1 MSRSA
6 EFELLAVINSA
17 QNAQDLRASLVD
29 ASGQPLISKARAN
42 EVLAARAASN
52 GAIESI
58 SELKGLTWCNAE
70 LIRKLTECVRGLFE
84 LEHVRTSHP
93 VLLSPVRLETR
104 FEPPRPPK
112 TNHWNLLVRIY
123 PDDISV
129 DQHDGRLTETERT
142 AGERFWKTFSQS
154 GVSDTVAAWR
164 RLVQVAGPERAAW
177 IKWCF
182 ESGNPIQTRP
192 DDTAW
197 QVLPKLAAMPERFV
211 IYAYRSDG
219 SVLCRLGK
227 TIRQGLTYTS
237 DPGGGGMLRGD
248 AAWVSDFNTAV
259 DAGMALRITLTDGR
273 DHTEG
278 FERLVVVG
286 VAHGDPT
293 AGAQVLAELMDHHHY
308 SDGLGFVP
316 YGTPTNN
323 TEAAKSGHSES
334 TEDREASY
342 DIEVIGAAN
351 ASDPRANASRLIS
364 ALGLS
369 SVQAKPWAFV
379 ANSGDTSASYAAELQ
394 TALWPATGDYVLRY
408 LLPSVVSDDGLSRLA
423 RHFVQHVRAAG
434 PLPSIR
440 VGKQPYGVLPVCA
453 VRKTSVSEWGWA
465 ASTED
470 NGGTQ
475 AGRDF
480 DEALHDTLI
489 GFYKQWLKWAKDAD
503 RVPRITATNSLSAD
517 DVKRADAMLLA
528 VLSMEPHSV
537 EYRQRPFVGEGFV
550 SWLLLA
556 LHKSVFASIPPAPG
570 MPFKAAQSWF
580 AQWDQTRGSK
590 AGRLS
595 ALTGVKK
602 RLLEQSRLLRMVGW
616 GNNNLTKLRFTEHLA
631 GAKSE
636 RPIDYLPNLANR
648 RRAKGDSK
656 TLLRELLSRSLKL
669 AQKSGIGLA
678 EVQNALR
685 SLTGRVPAS
694 SHDPSAVLR
703 FFNTVQSP
711 EQIVQQI
718 VDDPTFGTGGA
729 SACGVRRD
737 IAVRILKAR
746 AKRPGKAFSSL
757 QEIDDVR
764 GVGKDT
770 MHDILRMF
778 PPRKMQADI
787 DTLFR
792 QTLDLC
798 SHRLDAWITSLAT
811 KRLRAMRKKNPT
823 GIYLGAFGYVENLV
837 PETGN
842 RGSAG
847 FIHTPSLAQA
857 KAAAVLHSAYLTHDY
872 DSGDSPTPPPNPARL
887 NLTSAR
893 VRHALEILEG
903 IRNGQPLG
911 AILGYQ
917 FEKRLTEHGLAQYLD
932 EFRAAFPIVANKR
945 DPGEATSVRSEQ
957 ATEAIAARNVVDGL
971 TLARWRE
978 DRARKDITPPSVD
991 ALKNVED
998 ILSPVS
1004 NPNDSDALELELDN
1018 LLATLDGLSDL
1029 MLYEGVYHATQGNYD
1044 RAGAALDVLAGGAF
1058 PSQIESMSTPVAGN
1072 TLGHRVCLLFPQ
1084 CQASDSDSPRARAEP
1099 SVAAWFAGL
1108 LGSPKRIGL
1117 SFEFQSKRL
1126 NLNEERSAD
1135 ALLAEL
1141 KRLPGMADV
1150 VASRIA
1156 DGIKARSPLK
1166 SLDDLRADLNNEPLA
1181 WEALTRWTWTG
1192 GEAERPFYD
1201 RVDINSAGLPELHCL
1216 GLNAAEAD
1224 QVVGGRPYTR
1234 VSELGSP
1241 DKADL
1246 SDGMVAKLQSW
1257 VTTGRR
1263 ALSLEALIA
1272 DEELPELHLDPVDVL
1287 YLSAT
1292 MPRAIDAFDDSSPLP
1307 PAGQTEVEQRVAY
1320 WVRAEFGLRADE
1332 CVEIGLGRPSDAA
1345 FSYGLGEALEL
1356 GRQVLALLGAGQ
1368 ALRPEVLSAPTK
1380 GELPG
1385 FSASD
1390 VDAFMRRVIG
1400 TVGEEDGIVSGFRG
1414 LLGALSAA
1422 SVDDNDDAA
1431 LRKDLFKASRYGVS
1445 GAIPASPSASSTELE
1460 VQRKAVI
1467 AEMLKRKAQYDS
1479 LMQTATDTGL
1489 DANRQMDAL
1498 VQAVKALFGNGL
1510 TVLAN
1515 YAVPNELTECFAS
1528 DPQQDALLAGLG
1540 ESRVRLWLQQAATV
1554 QPALLE
1560 LEDTLIT
1567 AGLWQQGAATP
1578 GHQTLSLRAAQLP
1591 SLGPGAPPRPW
1602 LALSDAERGPRDEAD
1617 QALDRANLSIVAAI
1631 APGADDAAATPLVG
1645 LLLDQWEERIPHRE
1659 VTTGLSVHY
1668 DGPSTQAPQSLL
1680 LAMPGQRDR
1689 QYWHLEELA
1698 HTVCDTVDLAKVR
1711 MVDPDAMADVPNEN
1725 QQVDVGVILPALLFP
1740 IDRNNQGVIPKPKS
1754 GDELADAL
1762 RGGKS

>member
-1 MSRSA
+1 VSRSA
-6 EFELLAVINSA
+6 EFELLVVINSA
-17 QNAQDLRASLVD
+17 QNAKDLRASLVD
-29 ASGQPLISKARAN
+29 AGGQALISEANAN
-42 EVLAARAASN
+42 EVLAARAAAN
-52 GAIESI
+52 GAMESI
-58 SELKGLTWCNAE
+58 NELNGLTWCNAAF
-70 LIRKLTECVRGLFE
+70 IRKLVECVRGLFE
-84 LEHVRTSHP
+84 LKHVRTSHP
-93 VLLSPVRLETR
+93 VLLSPVRFETR

-112 TNHWNLLVRIY
+112 TNQWNLLVRIY

-129 DQHDGRLTETERT
+129 DQHDARLTQTERA
-142 AGERFWKTFSQS
+142 AGERFWKAFSQS
-154 GVSDTVAAWR
+154 EVSDSVAAWR

-177 IKWCF
+177 IKQCF
-182 ESGNPIQTRP
+182 ESGGSIQTRP

-227 TIRQGLTYTS
+227 AIRQGLTYTS
-237 DPGGGGMLRGD
+237 DPGGGGLLRGD
-248 AAWVSDFNTAV
+248 AEWVSDFNTAV
-259 DAGMALRITLTDGR
+259 DAGMALRIPLTDER
-273 DHTEG
+273 DHTNG

-286 VAHGDPT
+286 VANGDPT
-293 AGAQVLAELMDHHHY
+293 VGAQALADLMDHHHY

-323 TEAAKSGHSES
+323 TEAAKSGHSDS

-342 DIEVIGAAN
+342 DIEVVGAAS

-379 ANSGDTSASYAAELQ
+379 ANAGDTSASYAEELQ

-423 RHFVQHVRAAG
+423 GHFVQHVRAAG

-453 VRKTSVSEWGWA
+453 VRNSSDSEAGWA

-470 NGGTQ
+470 NGGTP

-480 DEALHDTLI
+480 DAALHGTLM
-489 GFYKQWLKWAKDAD
+489 GFHNQWLTWARDAA
-503 RVPRITATNSLSAD
+503 RVPRIAATNSVSAD
-517 DVKRADAMLLA
+517 DIKRADEMLLA
-528 VLSMEPHSV
+528 VLAMEPHSV
-537 EYRQRPFVGEGFV
+537 EYRQRPFVAEGFV

-556 LHKSVFASIPPAPG
+556 LRKRVFDSIPPVIG
-570 MPFKAAQSWF
+570 TPFKATKIWF
-580 AQWDQTRGSK
+580 ARWDEARLRK

-595 ALTGVKK
+595 ALTGVAKGTLAK
-602 RLLEQSRLLRMVGW
+602 SLLLRMFGW
-616 GNNNLTKLRFTEHLA
+616 GNNNLTKLGFTEHLA
-631 GAKSE
+631 GTKSE
-636 RPIDYLPNLANR
+636 RPIDYLLNLANQQQV
-648 RRAKGDSK
+648 KGDSK

-669 AQKSGIGLA
+669 AQKSAIGLA

-685 SLTGRVPAS
+685 SLTGPVAAS
-694 SHDPSAVLR
+694 SHDPSAVLH

-711 EQIVQQI
+711 EQIVQRI

-729 SACGVRRD
+729 SAYGVRRD
-737 IAVRILKAR
+737 IAVRILEAR

-770 MHDILRMF
+770 MHDILQMF

-798 SHRLDAWITSLAT
+798 SHRVDAWVTSLAT
-811 KRLRAMRKKNPT
+811 KRLRAMRMKNPT
-823 GIYLGAFGYVENLV
+823 GIYLGAYGYVENLV
-837 PETGN
+837 PETGD

-872 DSGDSPTPPPNPARL
+872 DSGDSPKPPPNPARL

-893 VRHALEILEG
+893 VRHALQILEG

-945 DPGEATSVRSEQ
+945 DSGEATSVRSEQ

-971 TLARWRE
+971 ALARWHE
-978 DRARKDITPPSVD
+978 DSERQDITPPPVD
-991 ALKNVED
+991 ALKALNTALGSED
-998 ILSPVS
+998 AAYLMR
-1004 NPNDSDALELELDN
+1004 ELDN

-1058 PSQIESMSTPVAGN
+1058 PSQIESMSSPVAGN

-1099 SVAAWFAGL
+1099 SVAAWFDGL
-1108 LGSPKRIGL
+1108 LGSTERIGL

-1126 NLNEERSAD
+1126 NLNEDRSAE
-1135 ALLAEL
+1135 ALRAEL
-1141 KRLPGMADV
+1141 KRLPGMAEA

-1166 SLDDLRADLNNEPLA
+1166 SLDDLRSDLKDEPLA
-1181 WEALTRWTWTG
+1181 WEALTRWTWTS

-1201 RVDINSAGLPELHCL
+1201 RVDINSAGLPELHFL

-1224 QVVGGRPYTR
+1224 QVVRGRPYTR

-1241 DKADL
+1241 AKADL

-1263 ALSLEALIA
+1263 VLSLAELIA

-1292 MPRAIDAFDDSSPLP
+1292 MPRAIDAFDGSSPLP

-1332 CVEIGLGRPSDAA
+1332 RVEIGLGRPSDAA

-1368 ALRPEVLSAPTK
+1368 ALRPEVLSPPTK

-1390 VDAFMRRVIG
+1390 VDAFIRRVIG
-1400 TVGEEDGIVSGFRG
+1400 TAGQQDSIVNGFQD
-1414 LLGALSAA
+1414 LLGTLGAT
-1422 SVDDNDDAA
+1422 SVDDNDDAN
-1431 LRKDLFKASRYGVS
+1431 LRANLFKASRYGVS
-1445 GAIPASPSASSTELE
+1445 GAIPANRTASGTELE
-1460 VQRKAVI
+1460 VQRKAVV

-1479 LMQTATDTGL
+1479 LMQTATEPGL

-1515 YAVPNELTECFAS
+1515 YAIPKELTDCFMT
-1528 DPQQDALLAGLG
+1528 DDQQDALLAGLG

-1567 AGLWQQGAATP
+1567 AGLWQQGAASP
-1578 GHQTLSLRAAQLP
+1578 GLQTLSLRAAQLP
-1591 SLGPGAPPRPW
+1591 SLEPGEIPRPW
-1602 LALSDAERGPRDEAD
+1602 LALSDAERGLRDEAG

-1631 APGADDAAATPLVG
+1631 APRAADAAATPLVG
-1645 LLLDQWEERIPHRE
+1645 LVLDQWEERIPHRE
-1659 VTTGLSVHY
+1659 VTTGLSVHF

-1680 LAMPGQRDR
+1680 LAVPGQLDR
-1689 QYWHLEELA
+1689 KHWHLEELA

-1711 MVDPDAMADVPNEN
+1711 MVDPDAMADVSNES
-1725 QQVDVGVILPALLFP
+1725 QQVDVGAILPALLFP
-1740 IDRNNQGVIPKPKS
+1740 IDRNNQGGIPKS
-1754 GDELADAL
+1754 GDQLADAL
-1762 RGGKS
+1762 RRGNS